1 MFTTA
6 LFTTA
11 KIWKQPKRP
20 PTNEGVKKIH
30 IQNIIF
36 FTHEKGIYPAI
47 GDNMN
52 EP

>member
-1 MFTTA
+1 MNSLT
-6 LFTTA
+6 LL
-11 KIWKQPKRP
+11 ILVSLIL
-20 PTNEGVKKIH
+20 NEGVKKIH
-30 IQNIIF
+30 IQNVIF